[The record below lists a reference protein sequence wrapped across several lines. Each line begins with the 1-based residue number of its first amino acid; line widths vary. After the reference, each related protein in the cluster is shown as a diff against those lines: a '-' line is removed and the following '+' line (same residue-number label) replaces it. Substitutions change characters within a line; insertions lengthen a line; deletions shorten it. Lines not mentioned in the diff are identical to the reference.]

1 MSPRALP
8 KTLGGAMPSMS
19 DPQPLLTIP
28 EWLKPGLLVK
38 IQPKRT
44 LACFAIGPNQTI
56 IPEVRFLASEKEVF
70 IIRVSSLR
78 DSFDFLILDTPYRIW
93 TQNGLVLIPWD
104 S

>member
-1 MSPRALP
+1 MSN
-8 KTLGGAMPSMS
+8 SS
-19 DPQPLLTIP
+19 PLLTIP

-38 IQPKRT
+38 IQPRVV
-44 LACFAIGPNQTI
+44 LRCFAIGPNQTV
-56 IPEVRFLASEKEVF
+56 IPEERFLVSEKEVF
-70 IIRVSSLR
+70 IIRVSPLR